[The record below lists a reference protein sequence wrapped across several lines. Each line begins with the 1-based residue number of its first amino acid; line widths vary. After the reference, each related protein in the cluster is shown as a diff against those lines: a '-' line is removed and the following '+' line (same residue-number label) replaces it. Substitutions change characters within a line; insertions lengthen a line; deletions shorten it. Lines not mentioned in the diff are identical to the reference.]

1 MNNQVIKQAIGIDVA
16 QKELVVTIG
25 RLYSDL
31 SIDLFARRVYH
42 NTLAGFKQLVKWVE
56 NVTDTAVERRYV
68 MEATGVYHEKLAHF
82 LIENNS
88 QISVVLPSKISNYM
102 RTLDIKTITDKT
114 SADAI
119 ARFGLERK
127 LDNWEKPSG
136 VYGRIRQL
144 TREREQLIEQRTI
157 TKNQLHAE
165 QSEAWPNS
173 STLKRIQQHIEFMDM
188 QEKEI
193 VKELTAL
200 IQTDQSVSNAI
211 ELLCTISGIGKLTA
225 CTVLGET
232 NGFELIRNKRQ
243 LTSFAGLDV
252 IEKQSGTSVKSK
264 PRLSKKGNRHL
275 RKAFYL
281 PALSVIRSDDH
292 FKDIF
297 NKLVARHGIK
307 KKAIAAIQRKL
318 LEMTFIIFKKQVPY
332 DKLYYKKLESCT
344 STTL

>member
-1 MNNQVIKQAIGIDVA
+1 MQEIIRYSVGIDVA
-16 QKELVVTIG
+16 QKELVVTVG
-25 RLYSDL
+25 RIFKDL
-31 SIDLFARRVYH
+31 NIDLFARRVYV
-42 NTLAGFKQLVKWVE
+42 NSLAGFKQLIKGVE
-56 NVTDTAVERRYV
+56 KLTNAHQECRYV
-68 MEATGVYHEKLAHF
+68 MEATGVYHEKLAF
-82 LIENNS
+82 YLAENDR

-102 RTLDIKTITDKT
+102 KTLDIKTITDKT
-114 SADAI
+114 AADAI

-127 LDNWEKPSG
+127 LDNWQKPNDL
-136 VYGRIRQL
+136 YRQIRQL

-157 TKNQLHAE
+157 CKNQLHAE
-165 QSEAWPNS
+165 QSEAYPNAG
-173 STLKRIQQHIEFMDM
+173 TLKRLHSHIEFMDK

-193 VKELTAL
+193 LTELSGL
-200 IQTDQSVSNAI
+200 IKTDESVNKSI
-211 ELLCTISGIGKLTA
+211 SLLCSISGIGTLTA
-225 CTVLGET
+225 CVVLGET

-281 PALSVIRSDDH
+281 PALSVIRSDEH
-292 FKDIF
+292 FRNIF
-297 NKLVARHGIK
+297 DRLVERHGIK
-307 KKAIAAIQRKL
+307 KKAVSAIQRKL
-318 LEMTFIIFKKQVPY
+318 LEMTYIIFKKQVPY